1 MKIATTVLLVA
12 MIFIAGCATSIS
24 PDTQNSSERWLW
36 HGRLAVKVA
45 ADPGRS
51 PARHFAGEFSLSG
64 NATTGRL
71 DLYTPLGI
79 TVASLSWTP
88 SLALLRSQGDVHS
101 FGSLDALV
109 RQTLG
114 TEVPVTALFGWLAG
128 ESTDVAGWS
137 VDLSEQSSG
146 RIVARQTGPHEAAE
160 IRLIIEP

>member
-1 MKIATTVLLVA
+1 MKLVTTAFLVA

-24 PDTQNSSERWLW
+24 HDAQTSSEHRLW
-36 HGRLAVKVA
+36 HGRLAVHVP

-51 PARHFAGEFSLSG
+51 PARHFAGEFALSG
-64 NATTGRL
+64 NAMTGRL

-88 SLALLRSQGDVHS
+88 SLALLRSEGDVHS
-101 FGSLDALV
+101 FGSLEALV

-114 TEVPVTALFGWLAG
+114 TELPVGALFGWLAG

-146 RIVARQTGPHEAAE
+146 RITARQTEPHQAAE